1 MSSLGGVFSACFVNL
16 DIKNLYYKKNNSDNA
31 QTLKEKNA
39 GLGEVT
45 KLATTFFSPL
55 PLAKIN

>member
-31 QTLKEKNA
+31 QTLEEKNA

-45 KLATTFFSPL
+45 ELAPTVFPPSP
-55 PLAKIN
+55 